1 VDYRIHYRGALRER
15 DLMGP
20 HPRIIS
26 EHGQPVRLKVWDGE
40 RDLVFPVST
49 GELRNLV
56 ADGFDILMREMRER
70 EKRDQ
75 EKYTL

>member
-1 VDYRIHYRGALRER
+1 MNH
-15 DLMGP
+15 

-26 EHGQPVRLKVWDGE
+26 EQGQPLRLKVWDGE
-40 RDLVFPVST
+40 RDLSFKVSM

-56 ADGFDILMREMRER
+56 ADSVEILFRDMRER
-70 EKRDQ
+70 ERRDQ

>member
-1 VDYRIHYRGALRER
+1 
-15 DLMGP
+15 MSP

-26 EHGQPVRLKVWDGE
+26 EHGQPVRLKVWDDKAE
-40 RDLVFPVST
+40 RDLSFPVSM

-56 ADGFDILMREMRER
+56 ASGMDILMREMREQ
-70 EKRDQ
+70 EKRQQ

>member
-1 VDYRIHYRGALRER
+1 
-15 DLMGP
+15 MSP

-26 EHGQPVRLKVWDGE
+26 EHGQPFRLKVWDAQSE
-40 RDLVFPVST
+40 RDLSFTVSM

-56 ADGFDILMREMRER
+56 ADGMDILMREMRER

>member
-1 VDYRIHYRGALRER
+1 
-15 DLMGP
+15 MSP

-26 EHGQPVRLKVWDGE
+26 EHGQPLKLKVWDAQTE
-40 RDLVFPVST
+40 RDLVFHVSM

-56 ADGFDILMREMRER
+56 ADGMDILMREMRAAEAR
-70 EKRDQ
+70 QQ

>member
-1 VDYRIHYRGALRER
+1 
-15 DLMGP
+15 MGP

-26 EHGQPVRLKVWDGE
+26 EHGQPLRLKVWDAQAE
-40 RDLVFPVST
+40 RDLVFPVSM

-70 EKRDQ
+70 EKRNQ

>member
-1 VDYRIHYRGALRER
+1 MNH
-15 DLMGP
+15 

-26 EHGQPVRLKVWDGE
+26 EQGQPLRLKVWDGE
-40 RDLVFPVST
+40 RDLSFKVSM

-56 ADGFDILMREMRER
+56 SDGMEILMREMRAR
-70 EKRDQ
+70 EQRDQ

>member
-1 VDYRIHYRGALRER
+1 MNH
-15 DLMGP
+15 

-26 EHGQPVRLKVWDGE
+26 EHGQPLRLKVWDAQAE
-40 RDLVFPVST
+40 RDLMFQVSM

-56 ADGFDILMREMRER
+56 SDGMDILMREMRER
-70 EKRDQ
+70 ERRDQ

>member
-1 VDYRIHYRGALRER
+1 MNH
-15 DLMGP
+15 

-26 EHGQPVRLKVWDGE
+26 EHGQPLRLKVWDGE
-40 RDLVFPVST
+40 RDLSFSVSM

-56 ADGFDILMREMRER
+56 QDGIEVLMREMRAR
-70 EKRDQ
+70 EQRQQ

>member
-1 VDYRIHYRGALRER
+1 
-15 DLMGP
+15 MGP

-40 RDLVFPVST
+40 RDLSFPVSM

-56 ADGFDILMREMRER
+56 ADGMDILMREMRAAEAR
-70 EKRDQ
+70 QQ

>member
-1 VDYRIHYRGALRER
+1 
-15 DLMGP
+15 MGP

-26 EHGQPVRLKVWDGE
+26 EHGQPLRLKVWDARAE
-40 RDLVFPVST
+40 RDLSFFVSM

-56 ADGFDILMREMRER
+56 ADSVEILFRDMRER
-70 EKRDQ
+70 ERRDQ